1 MARELLAIAIILVP
15 LLSGITLAMIGV
27 ARDIGEK

>member
-1 MARELLAIAIILVP
+1 MLKELIAAAIILVP
-15 LLSGITLAMIGV
+15 LLSGITLAMLGA